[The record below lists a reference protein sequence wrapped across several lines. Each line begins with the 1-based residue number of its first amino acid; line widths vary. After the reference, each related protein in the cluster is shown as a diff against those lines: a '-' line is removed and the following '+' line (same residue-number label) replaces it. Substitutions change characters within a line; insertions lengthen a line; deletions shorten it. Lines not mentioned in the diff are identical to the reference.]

1 MDKTVH
7 TVIDPERCLGC
18 GLCIQVCPSETITM
32 KDKKAVVT
40 GDESLNCGHCQA
52 VCPSQAVTVTSLPP
66 GYPDYQTFKH
76 AQRWMPHGWFDTGE
90 LVRLM
95 RSRRSCR
102 NYTPDPVKREML
114 EDLVKVGITAPSG
127 TNSQKWTFTILP
139 TREAVLDFANRI
151 AEFFHKLNRAAEK
164 AWLRRLLKLVGKP
177 ELELYYQEHYQ
188 SVCQALAEWKRT
200 GRERL
205 FHGAT
210 ALIMVGS
217 APGASCPQEDALLA
231 TQNILLAAHAMGL
244 GTCLVGFAVEAMTN
258 DPGIKDFIG
267 IPPEEKVHAVIA
279 LGHPNERYLGL
290 AGRRPVTPRY
300 FPGRRTAAGVGDSRV
315 PRQP

>member
-7 TVIDPERCLGC
+7 TTIDRERCLGC
-18 GLCIQVCPSETITM
+18 GLCLQVCPSRTITLE
-32 KDKKAVVT
+32 DKKAVVT
-40 GDESLNCGHCQA
+40 GTESLNCGHCQA
-52 VCPSQAVTVTSLPP
+52 VCPAQAVTVSSLPP
-66 GYPDYQTFKH
+66 GYPDFQTFKP

-102 NYTPDPVKREML
+102 NYTEEPVAREML

-139 TREAVLDFANRI
+139 TRRAVLDLAHRI
-151 AEFFHKLNRAAEK
+151 AEFFGKLNRTAER
-164 AWLRRLLKLVGKP
+164 AWLRRLLRLLGKP
-177 ELELYYQEHYQ
+177 ELDQYYREYYHSVQE
-188 SVCQALAEWKRT
+188 ALAEWKQT

-210 ALIMVGS
+210 ALIIVGS
-217 APGASCPQEDALLA
+217 APGASCPAEDALLA
-231 TQNILLAAHAMGL
+231 SQNILLAAHAMGL
-244 GTCLVGFAVEAMTN
+244 GSCLVGFAVEAMAN
-258 DPGIKDFIG
+258 DPGIKDFLG
-267 IPPEEKVHAVIA
+267 IPRQEKVHAVIA

-300 FPGRRTAAGVGDSRV
+300 FEGGRRRSQAPLART
-315 PRQP
+315 